1 VTDPPHEIRTPGYP
15 PRSEEGGA
23 PRFRGGPG
31 EQVSGRRLLLTLGLW
46 AGLVVVVVGGTI
58 LAGRLLVRPW
68 AEAHRADLGAI
79 LVAEAYVT
87 LLAALLLA
95 FGGPAGLRIRLRF
108 RFTSVVDLAVA
119 LVAWLAALIA
129 GGLLTAALTPL
140 LGQPQSNTEALLGQS
155 FDPLFVAVI
164 VPTVCLLAPFCEE
177 LLFRGALFGW
187 LARYVPLPVSVVV
200 TAGVFAGAHLL
211 PTLFPVLFVFGL
223 ATTLV
228 RARTDSTVN
237 SFAMHATQNTF
248 AVAATY
254 ALLTQGR

>member
-1 VTDPPHEIRTPGYP
+1 MTRE
-15 PRSEEGGA
+15 
-23 PRFRGGPG
+23 
-31 EQVSGRRLLLTLGLW
+31 VSGPRLLLTLGLW
-46 AGLVVVVVGGTI
+46 AGLVLVVVGGTI
-58 LAGRLLVRPW
+58 LAGRLVFQPW
-68 AEAHRADLGAI
+68 VAGHRADLGAI
-79 LVAEAYVT
+79 LVAEAYLT

-95 FGGPAGLRIRLRF
+95 FRGPAGLRDTLRF
-108 RFTSVVDLAVA
+108 RFTSVVDVA
-119 LVAWLAALIA
+119 AALFLWLIA
-129 GGLLTAALTPL
+129 LILGGLLTAALTPL
-140 LGQPQSNTEALLGQS
+140 LGQPQSNTVALLGQS

-177 LLFRGALFGW
+177 LLFRGVLFGW
-187 LARYVPLPVSVVV
+187 LARYLPVPVSVIVIAV
-200 TAGVFAGAHLL
+200 VFAGAHLL

-228 RARTDSTVN
+228 RARTDSTLN